1 MKCTEPTESD
11 FQDTQPLPDLCWSL
25 LAALWGAR
33 GKKLCSL
40 GFARCMF
47 GIAAWTSQ
55 EGIIKV
61 EVPVSVSGLNV
72 INMILTYCT

>member
-1 MKCTEPTESD
+1 MKCTYRISFPGHSATAG
-11 FQDTQPLPDLCWSL
+11 SL
-25 LAALWGAR
+25 LELVGSTWGAQ

-40 GFARCMF
+40 GVARCMF
-47 GIAAWTSQ
+47 GIAAWTSR